1 VLLALLFVVL
11 GLLLTL
17 TTTDAFLAKYVI
29 GWIAIEVLICDLAL
43 DHSGADLLLEL
54 RVITESLQ
62 SVSHNLSCSI
72 SDETYP
78 SSS

>member
-1 VLLALLFVVL
+1 MLLALLFVVL

-17 TTTDAFLAKYVI
+17 TTTDAFLAEYVV
-29 GWIAIEVLICDLAL
+29 GWITIEVLICDLAL

-62 SVSHNLSCSI
+62 LVSHSLSSSI
-72 SDETYP
+72 SDETDP
-78 SSS
+78 ISS